1 MNPERKDLTMTTA
14 KQSIAASDG
23 TSLFVRSWGKGL
35 PLMFMSGWT
44 LSSNAWAYQMAPLS
58 EQGFRCV
65 AYDRRGHG
73 RSGDPS
79 GGYDFDTLADD
90 VEVVL
95 AGLDLTRVI
104 LVAHS
109 FAAGEAVRYIT
120 RHGTR
125 RLLGLLLL
133 APAATPFLQKTDDNP
148 LGIDADAIEAVRAQ
162 FSRSFPDWVE
172 ANAEPYFT
180 PGTSRQIKDWTVNMM
195 LQTSLQGAIACSRIQ
210 MSTDFRAEL
219 KRIDLPTLVIH
230 GDRDAS
236 APLEI
241 TGRPTAELIPHAE
254 LCVYEGAPHGLYF
267 THRER
272 LNADLARFARTC
284 AAR

>member
-1 MNPERKDLTMTTA
+1 MTTA

-79 GGYDFDTLADD
+79 EGYDFDTLADD

-180 PGTSRQIKDWTVNMM
+180 PGTSRQVKDWTVNMM

-230 GDRDAS
+230 GDKDAS